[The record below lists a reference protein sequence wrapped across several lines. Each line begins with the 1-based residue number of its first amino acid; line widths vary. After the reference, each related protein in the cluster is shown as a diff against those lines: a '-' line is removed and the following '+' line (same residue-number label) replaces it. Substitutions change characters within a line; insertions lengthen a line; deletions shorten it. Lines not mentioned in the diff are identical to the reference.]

1 MSAFVAELLVGEC
14 AASNLWRFMR
24 GVSASSIPLKI
35 VPGTKRPSL
44 FVSPTLEVFEPAAIL
59 AALVE
64 GSARKTLMGSTPA
77 EVALVVEA
85 VATFPPSGGA
95 AALLALEARALLSS
109 YIAGPRLTAADA
121 LALFSVAPT
130 LAALSKDNVAAAHP
144 AAARWLDQIYNEDM
158 AFTKGDCAPPR
169 VSVQS
174 PLPFDFTAAAAAAAA
189 AAAVKVKTTTTTTTT
204 TVPVSSLEVPV
215 PVAASATIT
224 STTTTTGVKVKKE
237 KVAAPPSAAP
247 PEERSAL
254 SEMDFGVGII
264 VEAWPHPDSDKLW
277 CEKISFGDEEAVREI
292 ASGIRAYFTH
302 EQMIGSR
309 VVVVRNLKSR
319 KLAGFASNGMVLCA
333 TSSDGNTVEFV
344 SPPATAILGERIS
357 FEGHAGQAAEPS
369 TFYKNKVRRW
379 WGWRRR
385 RRGGLFWD
393 EIIIK

>member
-1 MSAFVAELLVGEC
+1 MSAFVAAELLIGEC

-44 FVSPTLEVFEPAAIL
+44 FVSPNLEVFEPAAIL

-64 GSARKTLMGSTPA
+64 GSTRKTLMGSTPA
-77 EVALVVEA
+77 EVALIVEA
-85 VATFPPSGGA
+85 VSTFPPSGGP
-95 AALLALEARALLSS
+95 AALAALEVRALSSS

-130 LAALSKDNVAAAHP
+130 LAALSKDNFAAEHP
-144 AAARWLDQIYNEDM
+144 ATTRWLDQIYNEDTS
-158 AFTKGDCAPPR
+158 FTKADSAPPR
-169 VSVQS
+169 VNVQS
-174 PLPFDFTAAAAAAAA
+174 PLPFDFTAA
-189 AAAVKVKTTTTTTTT
+189 KVKTATAAKAVAVSSPVVILTAEAATTTATATTTTATATTT
-204 TVPVSSLEVPV
+204 
-215 PVAASATIT
+215 
-224 STTTTTGVKVKKE
+224 KVKKE
-237 KVAAPPSAAP
+237 KVAAPPAAA

-277 CEKISFGDEEAVREI
+277 CEKISFGEGEAVREI

-333 TSSDGNTVEFV
+333 TSVDGNTVEFV
-344 SPPATAILGERIS
+344 SPPATALLGERIS

-369 TFYKNKVRRW
+369 RVDKKKVRRR
-379 WGWRRR
+379 WRKRR
-385 RRGGLFWD
+385 KLG
-393 EIIIK
+393 